1 MQVQLAVTEPIF
13 GRIFDTEC
21 HPTGVRLA
29 STRYANLAIEGELA
43 IRLSRDLPGDP
54 LPDQEYHGAID
65 SVFPVIELH
74 HYVLPVNGPPSPR

>member
-1 MQVQLAVTEPIF
+1 MQLGVTEPIF
-13 GRIFDTEC
+13 GRLFDTEC
-21 HPTGVRLA
+21 HPSGVRLA

-54 LPDQEYHGAID
+54 LSDRGYNGAIG

-74 HYVLPVNGPPSPR
+74 HYVLPVKAARRSPR